1 MTKLFGHKP
10 ETFLADNQH
19 LALRRELVLDCPG
32 EVRVELGEGQTEEEP
47 REVVVQLALHDR
59 PLITKSKL
67 NRAHRVATQFKVL
80 QEKHNISCK
89 KFLQKK
95 KRKKCRSAWAIDVD
109 VEMVARA
116 VVVCVPMS
124 LSWFSMKR
132 GTWVEDLMCALSRCV
147 LSLMSSTV

>member
-1 MTKLFGHKP
+1 MSLVLTKELALVTKLLGHKP

-32 EVRVELGEGQTEEEP
+32 EIRVELGEGQTEEEP
-47 REVVVQLALHDR
+47 REVVVQLALHDG
-59 PLITKSKL
+59 PLIT
-67 NRAHRVATQFKVL
+67 NQIQL
-80 QEKHNISCK
+80 QEE
-89 KFLQKK
+89 FVQT
-95 KRKKCRSAWAIDVD
+95 RKQRNVGELCMHGMVD
-109 VEMVARA
+109 RC
-116 VVVCVPMS
+116 VCVPMS